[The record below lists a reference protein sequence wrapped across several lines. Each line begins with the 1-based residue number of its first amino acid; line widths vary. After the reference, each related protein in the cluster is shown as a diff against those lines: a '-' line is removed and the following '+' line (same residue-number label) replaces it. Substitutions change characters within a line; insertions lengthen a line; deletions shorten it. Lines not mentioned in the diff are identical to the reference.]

1 MKYLQRSILF
11 LVYSNFFIAACA
23 VLIAVQTCWLLAK
36 TEINADLLKFIFFST
51 VCSYSFHYYFTTH
64 SQIHS
69 PRVQW
74 IQKNKTT
81 VALLFLAGLA
91 GSAFFFFRLR
101 DYQFWL
107 LPAVVATFLYSAPKI
122 PHPLFGSLKKIAFG
136 KTIFLAFTWMYV
148 TVVLPLV
155 VAEVSWH
162 NGFTLYAASRYF
174 FIYSICILFDYRD
187 RDDDKIN
194 GVKSLITFL
203 DQDKITRLFQF
214 SLLSFFLFTLLLT
227 NHGISPTNILFL
239 LIPGMILAGLYK
251 LAMRNFSDILYY
263 VVLDGLM
270 ALSAIPMLVARI

>member
-11 LVYSNFFIAACA
+11 LVYSNLFIAACA
-23 VLIAVQTCWLLAK
+23 VLMAQQTCWLLAK
-36 TEINADLLKFIFFST
+36 TGINGDLIKFIFFST
-51 VCSYSFHYYFTTH
+51 VCSYGFHYYFTTH
-64 SQIHS
+64 SQLPS

-74 IQKNKTT
+74 IQKNKPTL
-81 VALLFLAGLA
+81 VLLFLAGLA
-91 GSAFFFFRLR
+91 GSVFFFFRLR
-101 DYQFWL
+101 EYQSWL

-122 PHPLFGSLKKIAFG
+122 PHPLFAWLKKVAIG
-136 KTIFLAFTWMYV
+136 KTIFLAFIWMYV

-155 VAEVSWH
+155 VAEATWST
-162 NGFTLYAASRYF
+162 GFTIYAASRYF

-203 DQDKITRLFQF
+203 DRKNITRLFLF
-214 SLLSFFLFTLLLT
+214 SLLASFVLTLLLK
-227 NHGISPTNILFL
+227 NHGIYWTDILFL
-239 LIPGMILAGLYK
+239 LMPGMILAGLYK